1 MDRASLAI
9 FIHELRNQCIYT
21 EASFRVFN
29 QSIQQNNMAGAFFAA
44 QSTLLC
50 ATQIASLLWPSRAA
64 AEKRG
69 EALREVLELP
79 EEHPLNDKRLTA
91 LWEHGDERLEDWI
104 GATKGEKVIF
114 DHIGSLEELNKQVPV
129 VEGNIFRLYDP
140 TTMVFYLRGDGF
152 KMQAIA
158 DSISAIYTKV
168 VSIHRQ
174 MIPDHYAAQPQEGE
188 ASAAPDDKAE
198 APAEPEKTTH

>member
-1 MDRASLAI
+1 MDRAALAI
-9 FIHELRNQCIYT
+9 FIHELRNQCVYT

-29 QSIQQNNMAGAFFAA
+29 QSIQQNNPSGAFFAA

-50 ATQIASLLWPSRAA
+50 ATQIASLLWPARPRAQ
-64 AEKRG
+64 KRG

-79 EEHPLNDKRLTA
+79 EKHPLNDKRLTA

-129 VEGNIFRLYDP
+129 AEGNIFRLYDP
-140 TTMVFYLRGDGF
+140 MTVTFYYRGDGF

-158 DSISAIYTKV
+158 DAISAIYTRV
-168 VSIHRQ
+168 IALHRQ
-174 MIPDHYAAQPQEGE
+174 MFPDHYASNTGDQMTKT
-188 ASAAPDDKAE
+188 STDKT
-198 APAEPEKTTH
+198 PAKESTKTTH

>member
-9 FIHELRNQCIYT
+9 FIHELRNQCVYT

-29 QSIQQNNMAGAFFAA
+29 QSIQQNNMAGAFYAV

-50 ATQIASLLWPSRAA
+50 ATQIASLLWPAGARAK
-64 AEKRG
+64 KRG
-69 EALREVLELP
+69 EALREVLDLP
-79 EEHPLNDKRLTA
+79 EKHPLNDKRLTA
-91 LWEHGDERLEDWI
+91 LWEYGDERLEDWI

-140 TTMVFYLRGDGF
+140 TTMTFYYRGDGF

-158 DSISAIYTKV
+158 DSISAIYTRV
-168 VSIHRQ
+168 IGLHRQ
-174 MIPDHYAAQPQEGE
+174 MFPDHYADQAQEPVLSQPEGE
-188 ASAAPDDKAE
+188 KKETDKEDA
-198 APAEPEKTTH
+198 KTTH